1 MPLANSDVPAPTEK
15 RWGWGWRNDEFST
28 ENPSLCELK

>member
-1 MPLANSDVPAPTEK
+1 MPLANSDVPAQLK
-15 RWGWGWRNDEFST
+15 SGGGDEFSA